1 MARLAGVTQPFGK
14 CLFYQWLK
22 TGGLARG
29 RCEHRVAVGRGRFL
43 LATLLP
49 SSINLLNCFPECVG
63 HSNEP
68 VSPQ

>member
-1 MARLAGVTQPFGK
+1 MARLAGLTQPFGK
-14 CLFYQWLK
+14 CRFEQRSKHLN
-22 TGGLARG
+22 TEIGG
-29 RCEHRVAVGRGRFL
+29 HRVAMGRGRFL

>member
-14 CLFYQWLK
+14 CRFEQRSQHLNTEF
-22 TGGLARG
+22 GG
-29 RCEHRVAVGRGRFL
+29 HRVAVGRGRFL

-49 SSINLLNCFPECVG
+49 CSINLLSCFPECVG
-63 HSNEP
+63 HANEP

>member
-1 MARLAGVTQPFGK
+1 MARLAGVTQPFRK
-14 CLFYQWLK
+14 CRFEQRSQHLNTEF
-22 TGGLARG
+22 GGH
-29 RCEHRVAVGRGRFL
+29 CVAMGRGRFL

-49 SSINLLNCFPECVG
+49 LSIKLLNYFPEAVG